1 MTTRAGATTLRR
13 RPLLRLA
20 VVLLFLP
27 GRAAHAD
34 FEVLW
39 RELAPYQGRRVTAI
53 ELSGRKV
60 TRESVIRRELRLSV
74 DQPLDIAALLRD
86 CQRLENLAI
95 FAEIRVSGEAVEP
108 DGVRLIYHLRELP
121 SWIPVLALTYTE
133 EDDFSIG
140 PGLVAGN
147 LAGRDITLSAKAF
160 FGGTTQYMA
169 DLQWPW
175 ITGNHVSLDF
185 LGARLVRDDTLRE
198 FEETSDEVRPTL
210 GMYLGDRGRL
220 AGTFGWF
227 RMRSDVDGKTL
238 SPDNEDSLLRL
249 GASLGW
255 DTRDSW
261 THPRRGWLNE
271 IEVLKTGGFLG
282 GDGDFWTLTADLRRW
297 QRTAA
302 HQTLLVSG
310 LVSYQTGMAGVDIPV
325 YLDYRMGGANSIRG
339 YSVEDLGKRLYGKS
353 QLIGTVEY
361 SFILMPMRPFKVF
374 RWSLRLG
381 LEAALF
387 TDAGIAWSLPEDLR
401 MNRARAGGGAGL
413 RLLIPGAEMLRFDV
427 GWSPEG
433 GFQFHFAGRA
443 KAERQRWRI
452 R

>member
-1 MTTRAGATTLRR
+1 
-13 RPLLRLA
+13 
-20 VVLLFLP
+20 
-27 GRAAHAD
+27 
-34 FEVLW
+34 
-39 RELAPYQGRRVTAI
+39 
-53 ELSGRKV
+53 
-60 TRESVIRRELRLSV
+60 
-74 DQPLDIAALLRD
+74 
-86 CQRLENLAI
+86 
-95 FAEIRVSGEAVEP
+95 
-108 DGVRLIYHLRELP
+108 
-121 SWIPVLALTYTE
+121 
-133 EDDFSIG
+133 
-140 PGLVAGN
+140 
-147 LAGRDITLSAKAF
+147 
-160 FGGTTQYMA
+160 
-169 DLQWPW
+169 
-175 ITGNHVSLDF
+175 
-185 LGARLVRDDTLRE
+185 
-198 FEETSDEVRPTL
+198 
-210 GMYLGDRGRL
+210 
-220 AGTFGWF
+220 
-227 RMRSDVDGKTL
+227 MRSDVDGKTL